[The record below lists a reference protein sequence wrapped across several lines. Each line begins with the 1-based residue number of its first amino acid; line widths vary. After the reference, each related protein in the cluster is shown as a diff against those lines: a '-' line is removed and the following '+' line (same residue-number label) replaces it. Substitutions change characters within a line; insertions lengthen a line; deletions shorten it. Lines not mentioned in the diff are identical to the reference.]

1 MTAPLRRAA
10 CVVATLLLAAPFT
23 ATAAPPAAPANASAD
38 DEFFEK
44 KIRPLLADHC
54 LKCHGTPPANGG
66 SKSLGGGFKVTS
78 RAKLLKGGESGPAL
92 VPGEPD
98 KSLLVK
104 AVEYTEEGLK
114 MPPKGKL
121 SDQQIA
127 DLTKWVKSGA
137 AWPNDTA
144 TTNPAAPAGPL
155 FTPEQKAFWA
165 FQPVKFPP
173 VPEIQN
179 PKYASRNEI
188 DRFILTKLS
197 AAKLSPAD
205 PADKRTLI
213 RRVTFDLTG
222 LPPTPEEVEAFLKDG
237 SPEAFEKV
245 IDRLLAAPTYGE
257 RWARHW
263 LDVVRYADSN
273 GLDENTSFGN
283 AWRYRDYVIKS
294 FNDDKPY
301 DRFLKE
307 QLAGDLLPADSGA
320 ARLEQLTATGLLS
333 IGPKVLAEPDKQ
345 KMLLDIADEQLD
357 TVGKAFMGLTL
368 GCARCHDH
376 KFDPIPTRDYYS
388 LLAVFTSTRTMQ
400 NLNTVARA
408 FERSPDGPEKPEIR
422 ADRQKL
428 EQLRKDVRKLEVEYS
443 KVPEAEKQK
452 RIEVAAKA
460 DEKRAE
466 IKKIEAALPPASQVV
481 LAVEEGSGGAY
492 GTHGRNLYVQV
503 RGTYSAPGAE
513 APAVFPRIIAGE
525 EQKPFVEIK
534 PNPADKL
541 ETNKIRYGAIRT
553 SSGRLELANWLAD
566 PAHPLTA
573 RVMVNRIWQH
583 HFGEGLVRS
592 PDNFGRL
599 GDRPTHPELLD
610 WLAVQFVKNGWS
622 MKKLHKLIL
631 LSATYQMNSTHDER
645 AALADPENRLLW
657 RFNRQRLEAEAVRD
671 SMLVVAG
678 TLDHTAGGSLL
689 SSGNFEYV
697 TNDQSNTKTRYDSHR
712 RSIYLPVIRNNV
724 FDFFQAFD
732 FVEPHVSNGKRAST
746 VIASQALYLM
756 NNPFVTEQAKA
767 FAASLSK
774 PEGNDADRVK
784 AAYLRALARPAT
796 DEDVSRAVSFVQ
808 RFDAALSTK
817 ETDAATRRAKAWA
830 AWCQVLFASSEFV
843 YVN

>member
-1 MTAPLRRAA
+1 MTAPFRRAA
-10 CVVATLLLAAPFT
+10 CVVATLLLAAPCV
-23 ATAAPPAAPANASAD
+23 ANAAPPAAPTSTPTD

-54 LKCHGTPPANGG
+54 LRCHGTPPANGG
-66 SKSLGGGFKVTS
+66 SKSLGGGLKVTS
-78 RAKLLKGGESGPAL
+78 RAELLKGGETGPAI
-92 VPGEPD
+92 VPGRPD
-98 KSLLVK
+98 QSLLVK
-104 AVEYTEEGLK
+104 AVEYTEEGMK

-144 TTNPAAPAGPL
+144 SVNPATPTGPL

-165 FQPVKFPP
+165 FQPVRLPT

-179 PKYASRNEI
+179 PKSEIGNEI
-188 DRFILTKLS
+188 DRFVLAKLRD
-197 AAKLSPAD
+197 AQLSPAA

-222 LPPTPEEVEAFLKDG
+222 LPPSSEEVDAFLKDD
-237 SPEAFEKV
+237 SPKAFEKV
-245 IDRLLAAPTYGE
+245 VDQLLASSSYGE

-263 LDVVRYADSN
+263 LDVARYADSN
-273 GLDENTSFGN
+273 GLDENTAFGN

-294 FNDDKPY
+294 FNADKPY

-307 QLAGDLLPADSGA
+307 QLAGDLLPADSSA
-320 ARLEQLTATGLLS
+320 ARMEQLTATGFLS
-333 IGPKVLAEPDKQ
+333 LGPKVLAEPDKQ

-400 NLNTVARA
+400 NLSTVARA
-408 FERSPDGPEKPEIR
+408 FERSPDGPEKPEIK

-428 EQLRKDVRKLEVEYS
+428 EQLRKDVRKLESEFS
-443 KVPEAEKQK
+443 KLPTTEKEK
-452 RIEVAAKA
+452 RAEVAAKA

-466 IKKIEAALPPASQVV
+466 IKKLEASLPPASPMV
-481 LAVEEGSGGAY
+481 LAVEEGSSGAY
-492 GTHGRNLYVQV
+492 GTQGRNLYVQV
-503 RGTYSAPGAE
+503 RGTYSTPGAE

-525 EQKPFVEIK
+525 DQKPFVESK
-534 PNPADKL
+534 SNKADKL
-541 ETNKIRYGAIRT
+541 EANKIRYGAIRT
-553 SSGRLELANWLAD
+553 SSGRRELANWLAD

-631 LSATYQMNSTHDER
+631 LSATYQMSSTHDAK

-678 TLDHTAGGSLL
+678 TLDHTTGGTLL
-689 SSGNFEYV
+689 INGNFEYV
-697 TNDQSNTKTRYDSHR
+697 TNDQSKTRTRYDSHR

-732 FVEPHVSNGKRAST
+732 FVEPHVGTGKRAST

-756 NNPFVTEQAKA
+756 NNPFVTEQAQA
-767 FAASLSK
+767 FAGSLLK
-774 PEGNDADRVK
+774 PEGNDEDRVK
-784 AAYLRALARPAT
+784 SAYLRALARPAT
-796 DEDVSRAVSFVQ
+796 DEDVSRAVSFIQ
-808 RFDAALSTK
+808 RYDAALSAK
-817 ETDAATRRAKAWA
+817 EADAATRRTKAWA
-830 AWCQVLFASSEFV
+830 AWCQMLFASSEFV